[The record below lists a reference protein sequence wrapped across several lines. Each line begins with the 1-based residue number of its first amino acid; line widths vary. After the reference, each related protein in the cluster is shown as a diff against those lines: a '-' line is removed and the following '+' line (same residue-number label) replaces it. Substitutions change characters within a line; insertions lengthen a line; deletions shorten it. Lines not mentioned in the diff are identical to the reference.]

1 MQEITLTRP
10 LDELSCI
17 IGTLFT
23 DLEPPCD
30 VERTADLVLCG
41 TTHSGNPGRLRIAG
55 DRCIFYVEPDDLE
68 AVLSG
73 RCPERRCC
81 HG

>member
-1 MQEITLTRP
+1 MQEITFTRP

-30 VERTADLVLCG
+30 VERTADLEI
-41 TTHSGNPGRLRIAG
+41 GRAH
-55 DRCIFYVEPDDLE
+55 V
-68 AVLSG
+68 
-73 RCPERRCC
+73 
-81 HG
+81 

>member
-1 MQEITLTRP
+1 MQEITFTRP

-41 TTHSGNPGRLRIAG
+41 TTHSGNHGRLRIAG
-55 DRCIFYVEPDDLE
+55 DRCTFCGEPDDLA